1 MVKAKTRDVILKV
14 RVYAGRDDLLKKQD
28 VRVDSTTAVLGLSDA
43 LHETI
48 VSVIRD
54 TNHSDFAKKRNG
66 KHNFQYDIGFRFAQ
80 SPSSFRGY
88 THGIDTYPELNIEP
102 LADLFPE
109 PSKPGNV
116 IDVVVNI
123 EVEKRSGGSKKVSAG
138 DWTQTIGPS
147 YALLTY
153 DYFRLGISPGSEEK
167 RDISKK
173 EANTLWA
180 SVDAAKREKTIATYD
195 ALLAWRRS
203 GERGLPGQWLFP
215 VSVHDF
221 GDVCFGDCNRSEY
234 AVPGSHRQHIY
245 LDYFEWFNREG
256 TLQDLKKKVL
266 KYAGLQTPSQVGSG
280 LPLLPS
286 YTWTDLDCGPAFN
299 SAKWPKGG
307 VKLAI
312 HFVSRMPGMP
322 KLVFPQKLTLAI
334 VNDDEDEAGIV
345 HAAAIGA
352 MKKCPK
358 PKPIEDEAERESC
371 RILLDRKFRDEWVM
385 QIWAVQQDPAPRK
398 LHLWAPHGDTE
409 LDDGKM
415 ITNFGLLNCLSVA
428 KAREGDSRVFLQA
441 VIGPKDTDSWLVTGT
456 EYTKHKAEDG
466 RKESKKEQK
475 KNMKRQK
482 PKAKERKGKKQEDD
496 EDEDAELEDQEDEDV
511 EEEDAEEEAQGK
523 GGVEGGDE
531 EEEEEEREE
540 EEEKEEENA
549 HAKSGKRRSGNAFS
563 LSKRFLTEAVLRK
576 SVR

>member
-14 RVYAGRDDLLKKQD
+14 RVYAGRDDFLKKQD

-48 VSVIRD
+48 VS
-54 TNHSDFAKKRNG
+54 
-66 KHNFQYDIGFRFAQ
+66 HNFQYDIGFRFAQ

-88 THGIDTYPELNIEP
+88 THGIDTYPELNIDT

-109 PSKPGNV
+109 PSKPDEA

-123 EVEKRSGGSKKVSAG
+123 EVEKRRGGSKKVSGG

-153 DYFRLGISPGSEEK
+153 DYFRLGISTGSEEK

-234 AVPGSHRQHIY
+234 AVSGSHRQHIY
-245 LDYFEWFNREG
+245 LDYFESFNRGG

-266 KYAGLQTPSQVGSG
+266 KYAGLEMPSRVGSG
-280 LPLLPS
+280 VPLLPS

-299 SAKWPKGG
+299 SAKWPEGG

-322 KLVFPQKLTLAI
+322 KLGFPQKLTLAI

-358 PKPIEDEAERESC
+358 PKPIEVEAERESC

-385 QIWAVQQDPAPRK
+385 QIWAMQQDPAPRK

-441 VIGPKDTDSWLVTGT
+441 
-456 EYTKHKAEDG
+456 HKAEDG
-466 RKESKKEQK
+466 REKSKKEQK
-475 KNMKRQK
+475 KNLKRQK

-511 EEEDAEEEAQGK
+511 EEEDAKEKAQGK
-523 GGVEGGDE
+523 GDVEGGDE
-531 EEEEEEREE
+531 EEEE
-540 EEEKEEENA
+540 
-549 HAKSGKRRSGNAFS
+549 
-563 LSKRFLTEAVLRK
+563 
-576 SVR
+576 